1 MAARIGTVAIVGVGL
16 IGGSFALALKQAN
29 LVDRVVGVG
38 RRQASVDAAL
48 KLGVIDHAAT
58 DVAAA
63 GSADLVLFA
72 MPVGQMAEAMNAL
85 APHLA
90 AHTLLTDA
98 GSTKQDVVARA
109 RQHLG
114 EALPRFVPAHPIA
127 GAEQSGVE
135 AARANLYQD
144 RDVILTPLAETDAAS
159 VQRVAE
165 LWRACGAKVSEMSPA
180 QHDEIFG
187 AVSHLPHLVA
197 YALVNMLAQR
207 PDGERL
213 LGFAGAG
220 FRDFTRIASSSPEMW
235 RDIALA
241 NHAVLQHELTDLQQH
256 FDRLRELLRSGD
268 GAGLERIFGAAR
280 AARQDWLKRKGY
292 AQE

>member
-1 MAARIGTVAIVGVGL
+1 MSEKIGTVAIIGVGL
-16 IGGSFALALKQAN
+16 IGGSFALALKNAN
-29 LVDRVVGVG
+29 LVDRVIGVG

-48 KLGVIDHAAT
+48 KLGVIDQAVT

-63 GSADLVLFA
+63 GAADLVLLA
-72 MPVGQMAEAMNAL
+72 MPVGQMAAAMTAL

-90 AHTLLTDA
+90 VRTLITDA
-98 GSTKQDVVARA
+98 GSTKQDVVACA
-109 RQHLG
+109 RQHFG
-114 EALPRFVPAHPIA
+114 RALPRFVPAHPIA

-135 AARANLYQD
+135 AARANLYRD
-144 RDVILTPLAETDAAS
+144 RDVILTPLAETDPAAA
-159 VQRVAE
+159 RKVAQ
-165 LWRACGAKVSEMSPA
+165 LWRACGAKVSEMSP
-180 QHDEIFG
+180 QKHDEIFG
-187 AVSHLPHLVA
+187 AVSHLPHLLA

-241 NHAVLQHELTDLQQH
+241 NSVVLQRELTDLQQQL
-256 FDRLRELLRSGD
+256 DRLRDLLRSGD
-268 GAGLERIFGAAR
+268 GSGMERIFSNAR

>member
-1 MAARIGTVAIVGVGL
+1 VPEKIGTVAIVGVGL
-16 IGGSFALALKQAN
+16 IGGSFALALKNAN
-29 LVDRVVGVG
+29 LVDRVIGIG
-38 RRQASVDAAL
+38 RRQSSVDAAL
-48 KLGVIDHAAT
+48 KLGVIDEAAT
-58 DVAAA
+58 DLSAA
-63 GSADLVLFA
+63 GAAHLVLLA
-72 MPVGQMAEAMNAL
+72 MPVGQMEPTMRAI
-85 APHLA
+85 APHVRA
-90 AHTLLTDA
+90 GAIITDA
-98 GSTKQDVVARA
+98 GSTKQDVVACA

-114 EALPRFVPAHPIA
+114 RALPRFVPAHPIA

-135 AARANLYQD
+135 AARVNLYRD
-144 RDVILTPLAETDAAS
+144 RDVILTPLTETDSSAAHT
-159 VQRVAE
+159 VAQ

-197 YALVNMLAQR
+197 YALVNMLAKR
-207 PDGERL
+207 SDGTRL
-213 LGFAGAG
+213 LSFAGAG

-241 NHAVLQHELTDLQQH
+241 NRAVLQNELTDLQQH
-256 FDRLRELLRSGD
+256 LDGLRELLRSGD
-268 GAGLERIFGAAR
+268 GAGVERIFSDAR